1 MPNNSRL
8 RMIENKEITAWE
20 HSLMAS
26 FPCRNKFLAL
36 ALKKYAKTDI
46 KFLGGRLTAG
56 VGCLRNG
63 SGNI

>member
-8 RMIENKEITAWE
+8 RMIENKEIIAWE

-46 KFLGGRLTAG
+46 KFLGGSS
-56 VGCLRNG
+56 NG
-63 SGNI
+63 RGGLFEKWFR

>member
-46 KFLGGRLTAG
+46 KVFGEFFWGD
-56 VGCLRNG
+56 V
-63 SGNI
+63 